1 MSGSSNSS
9 AEDSDFRGHDHGVG
23 VLMRVDQGRE
33 GLRRG
38 VGGRGMAGIDLRR
51 RRDALRRLLLQ
62 GIRSPI
68 RQGCAIMAAMRRG
81 EERVE
86 AGVEIVRMTEEN
98 IRCDVMRMER
108 RRGSRIGR
116 VQMTVTGRSNRR
128 PLGVKPSVR

>member
-62 GIRSPI
+62 GIRSPL
-68 RQGCAIMAAMRRG
+68 RQGCA
-81 EERVE
+81 E
-86 AGVEIVRMTEEN
+86 
-98 IRCDVMRMER
+98 
-108 RRGSRIGR
+108 S
-116 VQMTVTGRSNRR
+116 
-128 PLGVKPSVR
+128 K